1 MDSILLI
8 VYIPGR
14 RSREKIVSKKVEQGT
29 KIQRVM
35 EEVGLKLGLEKVSMI
50 FIGPTGRSW
59 KMI

>member
-14 RSREKIVSKKVEQGT
+14 RSREKIVTKKIEQGT

-35 EEVGLKLGLEKVSMI
+35 EKVGLKLGLEKLSMI
-50 FIGPTGRSW
+50 IIGPTGHFW